1 MSSTVVNL
9 IIQLLSGA
17 AGSGI
22 LAKFLSQLNL
32 GPIGNLITGLAGGVA
47 GGNVLGSLLGS
58 GAAAT
63 AATATGSDLSSIL
76 TQIVGGGVGGP
87 ILTAIVALLRN
98 ARAGRRTA

>member
-1 MSSTVVNL
+1 MSSALVNL

-17 AGSGI
+17 AGSSI
-22 LAKFLSQLNL
+22 LAKLVNQLNL
-32 GPIGNLITGLAGGVA
+32 GPLGNLITGALGGAG

-63 AATATGSDLSSIL
+63 ATGGDLASIL

-87 ILTAIVALLRN
+87 ILTAIVALVRN
-98 ARAGRRTA
+98 AIAGSKPA